1 MIRAATD
8 DDVAAV
14 ARLEEV
20 CLGDDA
26 WSPGLVAEGI
36 GKRLPTVSYLV
47 GTSDD
52 GSEEV
57 VGYAVASL
65 AGDDVELQRIA
76 VAPAYRRRGLASAL
90 LAEVESVAL
99 AAGGARLLLEVR
111 DDNAT
116 AIAFY
121 ESRGFAELGRR
132 RGYYRDGAA
141 AVVLG
146 KKIGHRDGT
155 ASVTTPDGYGR

>member
-116 AIAFY
+116 ATAFY

-132 RGYYRDGAA
+132 RAYYQDGAV

-146 KKIGHRDGT
+146 KAFGPARDGH
-155 ASVTTPDGYGR
+155 TP

>member
-26 WSPGLVAEGI
+26 WSPALVAEGI

-52 GSEEV
+52 GSGKV
-57 VGYAVASL
+57 VGYAVTSL

-76 VAPAYRRRGLASAL
+76 VDLAYRRRGLASAL
-90 LAEVESVAL
+90 LAEVEIVAV

-116 AIAFY
+116 ASAFY
-121 ESRGFAELGRR
+121 EGRGFAELGRR
-132 RGYYRDGAA
+132 RAYYRDGAA

-155 ASVTTPDGYGR
+155 ASVRAPDGYGR